1 MSFTNSTP
9 NLTAVEAR
17 DARRWFIFDA
27 RGQVLGR
34 LASRVAMVLRGKNR
48 PTFSPHVDTGDFVVV
63 VNAAEVR
70 LTGRKLQDKTYR
82 RHTGYPGGVR
92 SLSAEEMLAKHPT
105 RVVRSAVEGMLPG
118 NRLGRRLAGKL
129 KVYAGSEHPHEAQRP
144 QSLSLE
150 G

>member
-1 MSFTNSTP
+1 MSFTKSTP
-9 NLTAVEAR
+9 NLTVTEAQA
-17 DARRWFIFDA
+17 ARRWFIVDA

-34 LASRVAMVLRGKNR
+34 MATRVAMTLRGKNR
-48 PTFSPHVDTGDFVVV
+48 PTFSPHVDAGDFVIV

-70 LTGRKLQDKTYR
+70 LTGRKLYDKTYY
-82 RHTGYPGGVR
+82 RHTGYPGGIR

-105 RVVRSAVEGMLPG
+105 RVVRAAIEGMLPG

-129 KVYAGSEHPHEAQRP
+129 KVYRGSEHPHEAQRP
-144 QSLSLE
+144 QPLE

>member
-1 MSFTNSTP
+1 MSLTKSTP
-9 NLTAVEAR
+9 NLTVREAQ
-17 DARRWFIFDA
+17 DGRRWFVFDA

-34 LASRVAMVLRGKNR
+34 LASRVALALRGKNR
-48 PTFSPHVDTGDFVVV
+48 PTFSPHLDAGDFVVV

-70 LTGRKLQDKTYR
+70 LTGRKLQDKTYH

-92 SLSAEEMLAKHPT
+92 SLTAEEMLAKHPT
-105 RVVRSAVEGMLPG
+105 RLVRFAVEGMLPG

-129 KVYAGSEHPHEAQRP
+129 KVYAGPEHPHGAQRP
-144 QSLSLE
+144 QAVSLE